1 MYTKNRFLKNVRAV
15 PAAENGH
22 IVLAAEDGRITGHT
36 VPAAE
41 DGRIT
46 GHTVPAAEDG
56 RIAGHTVPAAEDGRI
71 TGHTVP
77 AADGPIKN
85 APANAVLNAD
95 CRLYYK

>member
-1 MYTKNRFLKNVRAV
+1 GHTV
-15 PAAENGH
+15 P
-22 IVLAAEDGRITGHT
+22 AAEDGRITGHT

-56 RIAGHTVPAAEDGRI
+56 RIAGHTVPAADGL
-71 TGHTVP
+71 
-77 AADGPIKN
+77 IKN
-85 APANAVLNAD
+85 VAANAVLNAD